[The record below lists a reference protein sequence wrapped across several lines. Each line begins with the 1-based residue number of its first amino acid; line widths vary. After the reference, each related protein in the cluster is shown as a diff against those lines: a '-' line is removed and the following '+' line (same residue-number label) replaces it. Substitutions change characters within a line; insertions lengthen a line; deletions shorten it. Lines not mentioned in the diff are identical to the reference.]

1 MESGER
7 YNMTIIPSDL
17 REKLDTALRVGDSD
31 QAEAVARQILENGI
45 EPLALVQQALVPT
58 LTDVG
63 QKFQDFEI
71 YLPELMMA
79 GEAAER
85 VTALLEEAM
94 LKAGKESLSFGTIV
108 LGQVEGDIHDIGR
121 NILCILLKS
130 HGFRVIDLG
139 RDVAASAFL
148 EAAQKEKADIVG
160 LSALMTTAL
169 PAQKRTIHLFS
180 EVGLRHQVK
189 LIIGGGATNQT
200 WADEIG
206 ADGYAPDAASAVD
219 LCKRLLDQPSSI

>member
-1 MESGER
+1 MK
-7 YNMTIIPSDL
+7 IPSELLEKFDL
-17 REKLDTALRVGDSD
+17 ALRLGNTDE
-31 QAEAVARQILENGI
+31 AESLAKEMLEKGI
-45 EPLALVQQALVPT
+45 EPLAIVQEALVPT

-63 QKFQDFEI
+63 QKFQNFEI

-85 VTALLEEAM
+85 VTALLEGTM
-94 LKAGKESLSFGTIV
+94 LKAGKPSVSFGTIV

-121 NILCILLKS
+121 NIVSILLKS
-130 HGFRVIDLG
+130 HGFKVIDLG

-148 EAAQKEKADIVG
+148 ESAQKEKADIVG

-169 PAQKRTIHLFS
+169 PAQRRTIHLFE
-180 EVGLRHQVK
+180 EVGVRGQFK
-189 LIIGGGATNQT
+189 LIIGGGATNQG

-206 ADGYAPDAASAVD
+206 ADGYAPNAASAVD
-219 LCKRLLDQPSSI
+219 LCKMLLDLPSHN

>member
-1 MESGER
+1 MEAGEE
-7 YNMTIIPSDL
+7 YEMTILPTDL
-17 REKLDTALRVGDSD
+17 REKLDTALRMGDGD
-31 QAEAVARQILENGI
+31 QAEAIARQMLDNGI
-45 EPLALVQQALVPT
+45 EPFVLVQQALVPT
-58 LTDVG
+58 LADVG

-85 VTALLEEAM
+85 VTALLEAAM
-94 LKAGKESLSFGTIV
+94 LKLGKESLSFGTII

-121 NILCILLKS
+121 NILRILLKS
-130 HGFRVIDLG
+130 HGFKVIDLG

-148 EAAQKEKADIVG
+148 EAAQKEKADIIG

-169 PAQKRTIHLFS
+169 PAQRRTIHLFS
-180 EVGLRHQVK
+180 EVGLRDQYK

-200 WADEIG
+200 WADEIA
-206 ADGYAPDAASAVD
+206 ADGYAPDAAAAVD
-219 LCKRLLDQPSSI
+219 LCKRLLDEPRK

>member
-1 MESGER
+1 
-7 YNMTIIPSDL
+7 MTKIPSDL
-17 REKLDTALRVGDSD
+17 REKLDAALRLGDG
-31 QAEAVARQILENGI
+31 EASESLARQMLDDGV
-45 EPLALVQQALVPT
+45 EPFVLVQEALVPT

-85 VTALLEEAM
+85 VTALLEGTM
-94 LKAGKESLSFGTIV
+94 LKSGKASLSFGTVI

-121 NILCILLKS
+121 NILRILLRS
-130 HGFRVIDLG
+130 HGFKVIDLG

-169 PAQKRTIHLFS
+169 PAQRRTIHLFS
-180 EVGLRHQVK
+180 EVGERDHFK

-206 ADGYAPDAASAVD
+206 ADGYALDAAAAVD
-219 LCKRLLDQPSSI
+219 LCKRLLDQPSRK

>member
-1 MESGER
+1 MK
-7 YNMTIIPSDL
+7 IPSDL
-17 REKLDTALRVGDSD
+17 VEKLDAALRQGNSD
-31 QAEAVARQILENGI
+31 EAESLAKVILEKGI
-45 EPLALVQQALVPT
+45 EPFVLVQEALVPT

-63 QKFQDFEI
+63 QKFQNFEI

-85 VTALLEEAM
+85 VTTLLEGMM
-94 LKAGKESLSFGTIV
+94 LKAGKPTVSIGTII

-121 NILCILLKS
+121 NIVGILLKS
-130 HGFRVIDLG
+130 HGFKVIDLG

-148 EAAQKEKADIVG
+148 EAAQKEKADIIG

-169 PAQKRTIHLFS
+169 PAQRRTIHLFD
-180 EVGLRHQVK
+180 EVGVRRQFL
-189 LIIGGGATNQT
+189 LIFGGGATHQG
-200 WADEIG
+200 WAKEIG

-219 LCKRLLDQPSSI
+219 LCKMLMDLPSAQ

>member
-1 MESGER
+1 MEAGEN
-7 YNMTIIPSDL
+7 YKMTNIPVDL
-17 REKLDTALRVGDSD
+17 REKLDNALRLGDGEA
-31 QAEAVARQILENGI
+31 AEEVARQLLDSGI
-45 EPLALVQQALVPT
+45 EPFVLVQQALVPT

-85 VTALLEEAM
+85 VTALLEASM
-94 LKAGKESLSFGTIV
+94 LKAGKESLSFGTII

-121 NILCILLKS
+121 NILRILLKS

-180 EVGLRHQVK
+180 EVGLRKQFK

-206 ADGYAPDAASAVD
+206 ADGYAPDAAAAVN
-219 LCKRLLDQPSSI
+219 LCKRLIDQPDSR

>member
-1 MESGER
+1 MK
-7 YNMTIIPSDL
+7 IPTEL
-17 REKLDTALRVGDSD
+17 LEKFDAALRQGDA
-31 QAEAVARQILENGI
+31 AEAEALAKAMLERGV
-45 EPLALVQQALVPT
+45 EPFALVQQALVPT

-85 VTALLEEAM
+85 VTALLEDTM
-94 LKAGKESLSFGTIV
+94 LKAGKSSMAIGTVI

-121 NILCILLKS
+121 NILAILLKS
-130 HGFRVIDLG
+130 HGFKVIDLG

-148 EAAQKEKADIVG
+148 DAAQKEKADIIG

-169 PAQKRTIHLFS
+169 PAQRRTIHLFE
-180 EVGLRHQVK
+180 EVGMRRQFK
-189 LIIGGGATNQT
+189 IAIGGGATNQG

-219 LCKRLLDQPSSI
+219 LFKMLLDAPSR

>member
-1 MESGER
+1 
-7 YNMTIIPSDL
+7 MTKIPSDL
-17 REKLDTALRVGDSD
+17 REKLDAALRLGDG
-31 QAEAVARQILENGI
+31 EASESLARQMLEDGV
-45 EPLALVQQALVPT
+45 EPFVLVQEALVPT

-85 VTALLEEAM
+85 VTALLEGIM
-94 LKAGKESLSFGTIV
+94 LKSGKASLSFGTVI

-121 NILCILLKS
+121 NILRILLRS
-130 HGFRVIDLG
+130 HGFKVVDLG

-169 PAQKRTIHLFS
+169 PAQRRTIHLFS
-180 EVGLRHQVK
+180 EVGVRDHFK

-206 ADGYAPDAASAVD
+206 ADGYAPDAAAAVD
-219 LCKRLLDQPSSI
+219 LCKRLLDQPSRK

>member
-1 MESGER
+1 MK
-7 YNMTIIPSDL
+7 IPSDL
-17 REKLDTALRVGDSD
+17 HIKLDTALRQGDGD
-31 QAEAVARQILENGI
+31 QAEAITRLLLDKGI
-45 EPLALVQQALVPT
+45 EPFVLVQEALVPT

-71 YLPELMMA
+71 FLPELMMA

-85 VTALLEEAM
+85 VTALLEEQS
-94 LKAGKESLSFGTIV
+94 LKSGQSVISFGTIV

-121 NILCILLKS
+121 NILRILLKS
-130 HGFRVIDLG
+130 HGFKVIDLG

-148 EAAQKEKADIVG
+148 DAAQKERADIVG

-169 PAQKRTIHLFS
+169 PAQRRTVHLFD
-180 EVGLRHQVK
+180 EVGARQHHM
-189 LIIGGGATNQT
+189 LIIGGGATNQG

-206 ADGYAPDAASAVD
+206 ADGYAPDAASAVG
-219 LCKRLLDQPSSI
+219 LCKRLMDLPAQKK

>member
-1 MESGER
+1 MK
-7 YNMTIIPSDL
+7 IPSELLEKFDL
-17 REKLDTALRVGDSD
+17 ALRLGNTDE
-31 QAEAVARQILENGI
+31 AESLAKEMLEKGI
-45 EPLALVQQALVPT
+45 EPLTLVQEALVPT

-63 QKFQDFEI
+63 QKFQNFEI

-85 VTALLEEAM
+85 VTTLLEETM
-94 LKAGKESLSFGTIV
+94 LKAGKSSVSFGTII

-121 NILCILLKS
+121 NIVSILLKS
-130 HGFRVIDLG
+130 HGFKVIDLG
-139 RDVAASAFL
+139 RDVHASAFL

-169 PAQKRTIHLFS
+169 PAQRRTIHLFD
-180 EVGLRHQVK
+180 EVGVRSQFK
-189 LIIGGGATNQT
+189 LIIGGGATNQG

-219 LCKRLLDQPSSI
+219 LCKMLLDLPSHN

>member
-1 MESGER
+1 MAK
-7 YNMTIIPSDL
+7 IPSDL
-17 REKLDTALRVGDSD
+17 REKLDAALRLGDG
-31 QAEAVARQILENGI
+31 EASESLARQMLDDGV
-45 EPLALVQQALVPT
+45 EPFVLVQEALVPT

-85 VTALLEEAM
+85 VTALLEGIM
-94 LKAGKESLSFGTIV
+94 LKSGKASLSFGTVI

-121 NILCILLKS
+121 NILRILLRS
-130 HGFRVIDLG
+130 HGFKVVDLG

-169 PAQKRTIHLFS
+169 PAQRRTIHLFS
-180 EVGLRHQVK
+180 EVGVRDHFK

-206 ADGYAPDAASAVD
+206 ADGYAPDAAAAVD
-219 LCKRLLDQPSSI
+219 LCKRLLDQPSRK

>member
-1 MESGER
+1 MQ
-7 YNMTIIPSDL
+7 IPTDL
-17 REKLDTALRVGDSD
+17 LEKLDAALRLGNSD
-31 QAEAVARQILENGI
+31 EAEALAKTMLERGV
-45 EPLALVQQALVPT
+45 EPVALVQEALVPT

-63 QKFQDFEI
+63 QKFQNFEI

-85 VTALLEEAM
+85 VTTLLEGVM
-94 LKAGKESLSFGTIV
+94 LRAGKSSITLGTVI

-121 NILCILLKS
+121 NIVGILLKS
-130 HGFRVIDLG
+130 HGFKVVDLG

-148 EAAQKEKADIVG
+148 DAAQKERAAIIG

-169 PAQKRTIHLFS
+169 PAQRRTLRLFE
-180 EVGLRHQVK
+180 EVGLRRQFK
-189 LIIGGGATNQT
+189 IAIGGGATSQS

-206 ADGYAPDAASAVD
+206 ADGYAPDAAAAVELFKTLMD
-219 LCKRLLDQPSSI
+219 APSP

>member
-1 MESGER
+1 MR
-7 YNMTIIPSDL
+7 IPTDL
-17 REKLDTALRVGDSD
+17 LEKLDAALRLGNSD
-31 QAEAVARQILENGI
+31 EAEALAKTMLERGV
-45 EPLALVQQALVPT
+45 EPVALVQEALVPT

-63 QKFQDFEI
+63 QKFQNFEI

-85 VTALLEEAM
+85 VTTLLEGVM
-94 LKAGKESLSFGTIV
+94 LRAGKPSITLGTVI

-121 NILCILLKS
+121 NIVGILLKS
-130 HGFRVIDLG
+130 HGFKVVDLG

-148 EAAQKEKADIVG
+148 DAAQKEKADIIG

-169 PAQKRTIHLFS
+169 PAQRRTLRLFE
-180 EVGLRHQVK
+180 EVGLRRQFK
-189 LIIGGGATNQT
+189 IAIGGGATSQS

-206 ADGYAPDAASAVD
+206 SDGYAPDAASAVELFKMLMD
-219 LCKRLLDQPSSI
+219 APSG

>member
-1 MESGER
+1 
-7 YNMTIIPSDL
+7 MTKIPSDL
-17 REKLDTALRVGDSD
+17 REKLDAALRLGDSD
-31 QAEAVARQILENGI
+31 ASESIARQMLDDGV
-45 EPLALVQQALVPT
+45 EPFVLVQEALVPT

-79 GEAAER
+79 GEAAES
-85 VTALLEEAM
+85 VTALLEATM
-94 LKAGKESLSFGTIV
+94 LKSGKASLSFGTII

-121 NILCILLKS
+121 NILRILLRS
-130 HGFRVIDLG
+130 HGFKVVDLG

-148 EAAQKEKADIVG
+148 ETAQKEKADIVG

-169 PAQKRTIHLFS
+169 PAQRRTIHLFS
-180 EVGLRHQVK
+180 EVGVRDQFK

-206 ADGYAPDAASAVD
+206 ADGYAADAAAAVD
-219 LCKRLLDQPSSI
+219 LCKRLLDQPSRM

>member
-1 MESGER
+1 MK
-7 YNMTIIPSDL
+7 IPTDL
-17 REKLDTALRVGDSD
+17 LEKFDAALRQGDAPE
-31 QAEAVARQILENGI
+31 AEALAKAMLERGV
-45 EPLALVQQALVPT
+45 EPFALVQQALVPT

-85 VTALLEEAM
+85 VTALLEGTM
-94 LKAGKESLSFGTIV
+94 LKAGKSSMAIGTVI

-121 NILCILLKS
+121 NILAILLKS
-130 HGFRVIDLG
+130 HGFKVIDLG

-148 EAAQKEKADIVG
+148 DAAQKEKADIIG

-169 PAQKRTIHLFS
+169 PAQRRTIHLFT
-180 EVGLRHQVK
+180 EVGVRQQFK
-189 LIIGGGATNQT
+189 IAIGGGATNQG

-206 ADGYAPDAASAVD
+206 ADGYAPDAASAID
-219 LCKRLLDQPSSI
+219 LFKRLLDAPSR

>member
-1 MESGER
+1 
-7 YNMTIIPSDL
+7 MTKIPSDL
-17 REKLDTALRVGDSD
+17 REKLDAALRLGDG
-31 QAEAVARQILENGI
+31 EASESLARQMLDDGV
-45 EPLALVQQALVPT
+45 EPFVLVQEALVPT

-85 VTALLEEAM
+85 VTALLEGIM
-94 LKAGKESLSFGTIV
+94 LKSGKASLSFGTVI

-121 NILCILLKS
+121 NILRILLRS
-130 HGFRVIDLG
+130 HGFKVIDLG

-169 PAQKRTIHLFS
+169 PAQRRTIHLFS
-180 EVGLRHQVK
+180 EVGLRDHFK

-206 ADGYAPDAASAVD
+206 ADGYALDAAAAVD
-219 LCKRLLDQPSSI
+219 LCKRLLDQPSRK

>member
-1 MESGER
+1 
-7 YNMTIIPSDL
+7 MTKIPSDL
-17 REKLDTALRVGDSD
+17 REKLDAALRLGDS
-31 QAEAVARQILENGI
+31 EASESIARQILDDGV
-45 EPLALVQQALVPT
+45 EPFVLVQEALVPT

-85 VTALLEEAM
+85 VTALLEGIM
-94 LKAGKESLSFGTIV
+94 LKSGKASLSFGTVI

-121 NILCILLKS
+121 NILRILLRS
-130 HGFRVIDLG
+130 HGFKVVDLG

-169 PAQKRTIHLFS
+169 PAQRRTIHLFS
-180 EVGLRHQVK
+180 EVGVRDHFK
-189 LIIGGGATNQT
+189 LIVGGGATNQT

-206 ADGYAPDAASAVD
+206 ADGYAPDAAAAVD
-219 LCKRLLDQPSSI
+219 LCKRLLDQPSRK

>member
-1 MESGER
+1 MK
-7 YNMTIIPSDL
+7 IPSDL
-17 REKLDTALRVGDSD
+17 RNKLDAALRQGNPDE
-31 QAEAVARQILENGI
+31 AESLAKAMLESGI
-45 EPLALVQQALVPT
+45 EPFTLVQEALVPT

-63 QKFQDFEI
+63 QKFQNFEI

-85 VTALLEEAM
+85 VTTLLEGMM
-94 LKAGKESLSFGTIV
+94 LKAGKPSVSVGTII

-121 NILCILLKS
+121 NIVGILLKS
-130 HGFRVIDLG
+130 HGFKVIDLG

-148 EAAQKEKADIVG
+148 DAAQKEKADIIG

-169 PAQKRTIHLFS
+169 PAQRRTIHLFDEIGVRS
-180 EVGLRHQVK
+180 QYK
-189 LIIGGGATNQT
+189 LIIGGGATNQG
-200 WADEIG
+200 WASEIG

-219 LCKRLLDQPSSI
+219 LCKMLMDLPSPK

>member
-1 MESGER
+1 
-7 YNMTIIPSDL
+7 MTKIPADL
-17 REKLDTALRVGDSD
+17 RKKLDIALRQGDSD
-31 QAEAVARQILENGI
+31 EAETLAKSMLAKGI
-45 EPLALVQQALVPT
+45 EPFDLVQHALVPT

-71 YLPELMMA
+71 FLPELMMA

-85 VTALLEEAM
+85 VTTLLEASM
-94 LKAGKESLSFGTIV
+94 LKAGKASIALGTVV

-121 NILCILLKS
+121 NIVAILLKS
-130 HGFRVIDLG
+130 HGFKVVDLG
-139 RDVAASAFL
+139 RDVHASRFL
-148 EAAQKEKADIVG
+148 EVAEKEKADIVG

-169 PAQKRTIHLFS
+169 PAQKRTIHLFD
-180 EVGLRHQVK
+180 EVGMRSQFK
-189 LIIGGGATNQT
+189 LIIGGGATNQS

-219 LCKRLLDQPSSI
+219 LCKILIDQVSTK

>member
-1 MESGER
+1 
-7 YNMTIIPSDL
+7 MTKIPSDL
-17 REKLDTALRVGDSD
+17 REKLDAALRLGDG
-31 QAEAVARQILENGI
+31 EASESLARQMLDDGV
-45 EPLALVQQALVPT
+45 EPFVLVQEALVPT

-85 VTALLEEAM
+85 VTALLEGIM
-94 LKAGKESLSFGTIV
+94 LKSGKASLSFGTVI

-121 NILCILLKS
+121 NILRILLRS
-130 HGFRVIDLG
+130 HGFKVVDLG

-169 PAQKRTIHLFS
+169 PAQRRTIHLFS
-180 EVGLRHQVK
+180 EVGVRDHFK

-206 ADGYAPDAASAVD
+206 ADGYAPDAAAAVD
-219 LCKRLLDQPSSI
+219 LCKRLLDQPSRK

>member
-1 MESGER
+1 MK
-7 YNMTIIPSDL
+7 IPSNL
-17 REKLDTALRVGDSD
+17 REKLDTALRQGNSD
-31 QAEAVARQILENGI
+31 EAESLAKAMLESGI
-45 EPLALVQQALVPT
+45 EPFTLVQEALVPT

-63 QKFQDFEI
+63 QKFQNFEI

-85 VTALLEEAM
+85 VTTLLEGMM
-94 LKAGKESLSFGTIV
+94 LKAGKPSVSVGTII

-121 NILCILLKS
+121 NIVGILLKS
-130 HGFRVIDLG
+130 HGFKVIDLG

-148 EAAQKEKADIVG
+148 DAAQKEKADIIG

-169 PAQKRTIHLFS
+169 PAQRRTIHLFDEIGVRS
-180 EVGLRHQVK
+180 QYK
-189 LIIGGGATNQT
+189 LIIGGGATNQG
-200 WADEIG
+200 WASEIG

-219 LCKRLLDQPSSI
+219 LCKMLMDLPSPK

>member
-1 MESGER
+1 
-7 YNMTIIPSDL
+7 MTKIPSDL
-17 REKLDTALRVGDSD
+17 REKLDAALRFGDS
-31 QAEAVARQILENGI
+31 EASESIARQILDDGV
-45 EPLALVQQALVPT
+45 EPFVLVQEALVPT

-85 VTALLEEAM
+85 VTALLEGIM
-94 LKAGKESLSFGTIV
+94 LKSGKASLSFGTVI

-121 NILCILLKS
+121 NILRILLRS
-130 HGFRVIDLG
+130 HGFKVVDLG

-169 PAQKRTIHLFS
+169 PAQRRTIHLFS
-180 EVGLRHQVK
+180 EVGVRDHFK

-206 ADGYAPDAASAVD
+206 ADGYAPDAAAAVD
-219 LCKRLLDQPSSI
+219 LCKRLLDQPSRK

>member
-1 MESGER
+1 
-7 YNMTIIPSDL
+7 MTIIPSEL
-17 REKLDTALRVGDSD
+17 RENLDAALRLGDGD
-31 QAEAVARQILENGI
+31 QAESVAKQLLESGV
-45 EPLALVQQALVPT
+45 EPFVLVQQVLVPT
-58 LTDVG
+58 LSDVG

-85 VTALLEEAM
+85 VTSLLETTM
-94 LKAGKESLSFGTIV
+94 LNAGKESLSFGTII

-130 HGFRVIDLG
+130 HGFKVIDLG

-148 EAAQKEKADIVG
+148 DAAQKEKADIVG

-180 EVGLRHQVK
+180 EVGLRQQVK
-189 LIIGGGATNQT
+189 LIIGGGATNQA

-206 ADGYAPDAASAVD
+206 ADGYAPDAAAAVD
-219 LCKRLLDQPSSI
+219 LCKRLLDQPSSR